1 MAKDFFGNEITLGDT
16 VAFMQTGYRQ
26 LVKGTVIKIT
36 NNTLILSHPA
46 TNVGKIETK
55 QDSSQVI
62 VNKKM
67 NIIDVI
73 SKIFDDHISAEVGD
87 HFGSPSAHIS
97 GREDF
102 FNELKTFLE

>member
-26 LVKGTVIKIT
+26 LMKGTVTKIT

-46 TNVGKIETK
+46 TNVGKTETK

-62 VNKKM
+62 VNLDPNFKNTILKYKK
-67 NIIDVI
+67 
-73 SKIFDDHISAEVGD
+73 
-87 HFGSPSAHIS
+87 
-97 GREDF
+97 
-102 FNELKTFLE
+102 